1 MPQPQSNTDP
11 GRKVRVAC
19 NWIVGLLLAAIVA
32 HVLLLP
38 PKGEK
43 PEPPP
48 AETTGRINGAP
59 LTLASTAAAANPL
72 DASRA
77 YGYLQQVCA
86 IGPRI
91 SGTRGMFAQ
100 QKLIEEHFKPLA
112 DEIEF
117 QRFQAPH
124 PLKKTSRVRLANFV
138 ARWRPAATR
147 RVLICAHYDTRPLPD
162 QDRNPQARRSGVFIG
177 ANDGGSGVAL
187 LMEMAHLMN
196 ERFEEEATDPD
207 FGVDFVLFD
216 AEELVYRRSDPYFLG
231 SQWFGTQYAKRKPLS
246 DPDGGEP
253 REWSYEGAVLLDMV
267 ADADLQ
273 VYWEAHSY
281 NSRQT
286 RPILQQLWAVADRLG
301 VDEFVPRVKH
311 EVLDDHLAL
320 RKYGGIRAVDLIDF
334 DYPLWHTTGDTP
346 DKCSGESM
354 AKVGWVVWEWM
365 RERGRPDAV
374 QAE

>member
-1 MPQPQSNTDP
+1 MPESHPNEP
-11 GRKVRVAC
+11 GRRVRVAC
-19 NWIVGLLLAAIVA
+19 NWIVGLLLAAIVV
-32 HVLLLP
+32 HLLLLP
-38 PKGEK
+38 PKGYEK
-43 PEPPP
+43 KDAPPE
-48 AETTGRINGAP
+48 ESLSGVVGLH
-59 LTLASTAAAANPL
+59 LTRVSTAAAANPL

-77 YGYLQQVCA
+77 YSYLQRVCA

-91 SGTRGMFAQ
+91 SGTRGMFEQ
-100 QKLIEEHFKPLA
+100 QKLVDAHFKPLA

-124 PLKKTSRVRLANFV
+124 PLKNTRVRLANFI
-138 ARWRPAATR
+138 ARWRPQASR

-162 QDRNPQARRSGVFIG
+162 QDRDPRARRSGVFVG

-187 LMEMAHLMN
+187 LMEMAHLMK
-196 ERFEEEATDPD
+196 ERFEEEASDPD

-231 SQWFGTQYAKRKPLS
+231 SQWFGTQYAKRKPLE
-246 DPDGGEP
+246 DPAGGEP
-253 REWSYEGAVLLDMV
+253 REWSYEAAVLLDMV

-273 VYWEAHSY
+273 VYWEGHSY

-286 RPILQQLWAVADRLG
+286 RPILQELWAVADRLG

-320 RKYGGIRAVDLIDF
+320 RKYGGIKAVDLIDF
-334 DYPLWHTTGDTP
+334 DYPHWHTTGDTP

-365 RERGRPDAV
+365 LQKAQPIDP
-374 QAE
+374 